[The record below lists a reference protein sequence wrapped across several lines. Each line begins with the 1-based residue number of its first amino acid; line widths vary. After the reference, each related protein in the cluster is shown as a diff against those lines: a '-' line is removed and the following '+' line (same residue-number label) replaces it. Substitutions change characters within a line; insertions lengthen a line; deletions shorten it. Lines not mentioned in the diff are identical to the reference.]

1 MVDCARWSLGFR
13 REGTRLR
20 TIAVIPAYNEATTLP
35 GVVAEL
41 RELHPQ
47 LEIMVVD
54 DASVDGTGELLP
66 SLGIW
71 WLQLAQHLGLGGAMR
86 AGLRYARILG
96 FDSVLRLDG
105 DGQHLPDHVQR
116 LLEPIATG
124 QADAVVGSRF
134 SLPGGFRSSLVRRT
148 LNRAIGVAL
157 SQLTRQ
163 PVTDPTSG
171 FWAFG
176 PRALRL
182 LGDHHPRG
190 YSEPELYLFLF
201 RNGLDVL
208 EVPVDMRCRQGGRS
222 TLTLPRAALALA
234 RTALVLL
241 VVPRRSSVPSAPSGH
256 HQPEDS
262 HDA

>member
-1 MVDCARWSLGFR
+1 M
-13 REGTRLR
+13 LR

-66 SLGIW
+66 GLGVC

-86 AGLRYARILG
+86 AGLRYARTLG

-105 DGQHLPDHVQR
+105 DGQHLPDHIER
-116 LLEPIATG
+116 LLQPIATG
-124 QADAVVGSRF
+124 QADAAVGSRF
-134 SLPGGFRSSLVRRT
+134 CLPGGFRSSLLRRL

-157 SQLTRQ
+157 SQTIRR

-201 RNGLDVL
+201 RNGLDVV
-208 EVPVDMRCRQGGRS
+208 EVSVDMRCRQGGRS

-234 RTALVLL
+234 RTALVMV
-241 VVPRRSSVPSAPSGH
+241 VVPRRSLVPSAWPSDSE
-256 HQPEDS
+256 PEPATTTVNRAPMGGT
-262 HDA
+262 DA